1 VVHWQSWAENSQ
13 PSTTKPRLIKS
24 VSRCEVLPASH
35 LARFVVDLAAQLDV
49 GRIYA
54 GYAVRGGIAYA
65 PKILL
70 ALLF

>member
-1 VVHWQSWAENSQ
+1 
-13 PSTTKPRLIKS
+13 LIKP

-70 ALLF
+70 ALLV